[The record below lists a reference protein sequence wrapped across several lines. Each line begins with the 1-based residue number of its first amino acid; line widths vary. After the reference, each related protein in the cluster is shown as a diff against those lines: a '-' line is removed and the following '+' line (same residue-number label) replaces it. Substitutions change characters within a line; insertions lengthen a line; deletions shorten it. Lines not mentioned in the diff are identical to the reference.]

1 VKRTLVFGLIG
12 VLGLAFGGMAATLS
26 GSWDTNVTI
35 DPQQTNFNDA
45 IGLVSVVTVAYS
57 VDGWTFTSITD
68 LDEGGWTDQDFAVAG
83 VLGAFSITSAL
94 DLDPAIPVFG
104 SWNTTVNVSL
114 AGVSFGIDFSLED
127 NDVTL
132 VVNGSGVAGDVILGV
147 EITFGGDDN
156 DICDLNWVDLE
167 ISLGLPFCSS
177 VLVAAIS
184 FDCDGFENIVFTAE
198 GIVIPNLPFMTLDA
212 TLEFTLQTKSL
223 TLSPSIDFGAVVC
236 FDLYIDL
243 GSTGGTGPGSVLTL
257 DSITFEG
264 IGITCD
270 IGTVTF
276 TALSFWGDGTKP
288 GLLASTPYW
297 EVYAVSS
304 NEEAC
309 CGPFGFDLA
318 VYFLDAGAMLFDV
331 ALIDADVTLQVAPP
345 FTFNM
350 GMEVNLET
358 GAFTEWVI
366 GFLATW

>member
-1 VKRTLVFGLIG
+1 MLSLIG
-12 VLGLAFGGMAATLS
+12 VLGLAFGCMAATLS
-26 GSWDTNVTI
+26 GSWDADVTI

-45 IGLVSVVTVAYS
+45 IGLVSVMTVAYS

-83 VLGAFSITSAL
+83 VLGVFTITSAL
-94 DLDPAIPVFG
+94 DLDPVPLAFG
-104 SWNTTVNVSL
+104 SWNTTVNVSI
-114 AGVSFGIDFSLED
+114 AGVSFGIDFTLADS
-127 NDVTL
+127 DVTL
-132 VVNGSGVAGDVILGV
+132 VLDGSGAVGDVILGM
-147 EITFGGDDN
+147 ELTFGGDDN

-167 ISLGLPFCSS
+167 ISLGFPFCCS
-177 VLVAAIS
+177 VLETAIS
-184 FDCDGFENIVFTAE
+184 FDCDGFENIVLTAE
-198 GIVIPNLPFMTLDA
+198 GMPIPNLPFMTLDA

-223 TLSPSIDFGAVVC
+223 TLSPTIDFGAVAC
-236 FDLYIDL
+236 FDLYIEL
-243 GSTGGTGPGSVLTL
+243 ASTTGVGPGPTVTL
-257 DSITFEG
+257 DSITIEG
-264 IGITCD
+264 IGLTLD

-288 GLLASTPYW
+288 GLLAGTPYW

-331 ALIDADVTLQVAPP
+331 ALIEADMTLQVASR

-358 GAFTEWVI
+358 SAFTKWVI

>member
-1 VKRTLVFGLIG
+1 
-12 VLGLAFGGMAATLS
+12 MAATLS
-26 GSWDTNVTI
+26 GSWDTDVTI
-35 DPQQTNFNDA
+35 DPQQTSFNDA
-45 IGLVSVVTVAYS
+45 IGLVSVLTVAYS
-57 VDGWTFTSITD
+57 LDGWTFTSITD

-83 VLGAFSITSAL
+83 VLGIFTITSAL
-94 DLDPAIPVFG
+94 DLDPAPPAFG
-104 SWNTTVNVSL
+104 SWNTTVNLSI
-114 AGVSFGIDFSLED
+114 AGVSFGIDFTLADS
-127 NDVTL
+127 DVTL
-132 VVNGSGVAGDVILGV
+132 VLDGSGAVGDVTFGA
-147 EITFGGDDN
+147 EFTFGGDDN

-167 ISLGLPFCSS
+167 ISLGFPFCSS
-177 VLVAAIS
+177 VLEAAIS
-184 FDCDGFENIVFTAE
+184 FDCDGFENIVFTSE
-198 GIVIPNLPFMTLDA
+198 GIAIPNLPFMTLDV

-257 DSITFEG
+257 DSVTIEG
-264 IGITCD
+264 FGITCD

-288 GLLASTPYW
+288 GLLAGTPYW

-309 CGPFGFDLA
+309 CGPFGFNLA

-331 ALIDADVTLQVAPP
+331 ALIDADMTLQVASQ
-345 FTFNM
+345 FAFNM
-350 GMEVNLET
+350 GMEVNLEA
-358 GAFTEWVI
+358 GAFTKWVV